1 VSRQAILQ
9 LYCTHEIWLGTAGLS
24 HLAHLSKRY
33 REHATIT
40 IDASPT
46 WQDIARIS
54 DVETLA
60 LAPAAW
66 DRVAFAN
73 RIVARIVENG
83 IRAYGVNTGVGALSN
98 TVVEPALLQRL
109 SRNIVFSHACGVGD
123 LLPERSIRAIIASQ
137 VTNFAHGH
145 SGVRPEVVLNLLS
158 FLERNCIPEV
168 PSRGSAGYLTHNAHI
183 ALVLIGE
190 GRACVAGRQMNGR
203 DPLAAIGLEPLALG
217 AKEGL
222 SLVNGTACATG
233 LLCVALA
240 RVERLLRWANA
251 AAALTLEAA
260 GGQMAAF
267 DEQVLAMRP
276 SPGIEAV
283 GATLRGLLEGS
294 GLIEAARGQRTQD
307 ALSLRAVP
315 HVHGA
320 ALEVMERSA
329 QLVDREL
336 ASVTDNP
343 AVSGTLENPLVF
355 SEAHAVAPALG
366 QAADSL
372 TIALAQVAAM
382 SERRIDR
389 LVNPLVNNL
398 PAFLASEGG
407 CNSGFMIAQYT
418 AASLSNVNRRLA
430 APAATDGGVTS
441 GLQEDF
447 LAHPTVAANKL
458 LAVIDNAEYILA
470 IELMAAAQA
479 HDFLAGNKGRAP
491 RTDAIYRTDREHVA
505 HYADDRPLS
514 WDMETLRDFIRSANV
529 PNGPAN

>member
-1 VSRQAILQ
+1 V
-9 LYCTHEIWLGTAGLS
+9 
-24 HLAHLSKRY
+24 
-33 REHATIT
+33 
-40 IDASPT
+40 
-46 WQDIARIS
+46 
-54 DVETLA
+54 
-60 LAPAAW
+60 
-66 DRVAFAN
+66 
-73 RIVARIVENG
+73 
-83 IRAYGVNTGVGALSN
+83 
-98 TVVEPALLQRL
+98 
-109 SRNIVFSHACGVGD
+109 
-123 LLPERSIRAIIASQ
+123 PEQSIRAVIAAQ
-137 VTNFAHGH
+137 VANFAHGH
-145 SGVRPEVVLNLLS
+145 SGVRPEIVCNLLT
-158 FLERNCIPEV
+158 FLERGCIPDV

-190 GRACVAGRQMNGR
+190 GRARVAGRRMSGR
-203 DPLAAIGLEPLALG
+203 EALAEIGLEPLVLG

-233 LLCVALA
+233 LTSIALVRA
-240 RVERLLRWANA
+240 ERLLTWADA

-267 DEQVLAMRP
+267 DETVLAMRP
-276 SPGIEAV
+276 SPGIEMV
-283 GATLRGLLEGS
+283 GASLRRLLDGS
-294 GLIEAARGQRTQD
+294 GLIAAAYGSRTQD

-320 ALEVMERSA
+320 AREVLERSA
-329 QLVDREL
+329 LLVDREL

-343 AVSGTLENPLVF
+343 AVAGTPDEPLVF
-355 SEAHAVAPALG
+355 SQAHAVAPALG
-366 QAADSL
+366 QTADAL

-398 PAFLASEGG
+398 PAFLAAEGG

-479 HDFLAGNKGRAP
+479 HDFLAGKAARAP
-491 RTDAIYRTDREHVA
+491 GTDAIYQAVRQRVA
-505 HYADDRPLS
+505 HYSDDRPLS
-514 WDMETLRDFIRSANV
+514 WDMEMLRDFIREVDVA
-529 PNGPAN
+529 G

>member
-1 VSRQAILQ
+1 MRPQ
-9 LYCTHEIWLGTAGLS
+9 
-24 HLAHLSKRY
+24 
-33 REHATIT
+33 
-40 IDASPT
+40 
-46 WQDIARIS
+46 
-54 DVETLA
+54 
-60 LAPAAW
+60 
-66 DRVAFAN
+66 
-73 RIVARIVENG
+73 IVR
-83 IRAYGVNTGVGALSN
+83 
-98 TVVEPALLQRL
+98 
-109 SRNIVFSHACGVGD
+109 
-123 LLPERSIRAIIASQ
+123 
-137 VTNFAHGH
+137 
-145 SGVRPEVVLNLLS
+145 NLLA
-158 FLERNCIPEV
+158 FLERDCIPDV

-183 ALVLIGE
+183 GLVLIGE
-190 GRACVAGRQMNGR
+190 GRATVAGRRMSGR
-203 DPLAAIGLEPLALG
+203 EALAEIGLEPLVLG

-233 LLCVALA
+233 LMSIALNRA
-240 RVERLLRWANA
+240 ERLLRWADA

-267 DEQVLAMRP
+267 DEQVLALRP

-283 GATLRGLLEGS
+283 GASLRRRLDGS
-294 GLIEAARGQRTQD
+294 GLIAAAHGSRTQD

-315 HVHGA
+315 HAAWRGA
-320 ALEVMERSA
+320 RCAGRSA

-343 AVSGTLENPLVF
+343 AVSGTIDNPLVF

-366 QAADSL
+366 QAADGL

-398 PAFLASEGG
+398 PAFLAAEGG

-479 HDFLAGNKGRAP
+479 HDFLSGKAARAP
-491 RTDAIYRTDREHVA
+491 GTDAIYRAVRHRIA

-514 WDMETLRDFIRSANV
+514 WDMETLRDFIREVDVA
-529 PNGPAN
+529 G

>member
-1 VSRQAILQ
+1 M
-9 LYCTHEIWLGTAGLS
+9 
-24 HLAHLSKRY
+24 
-33 REHATIT
+33 TII
-40 IDASPT
+40 IDNAAS
-46 WQDIARIS
+46 WRDIVRVG
-54 DVETLA
+54 DGENLA
-60 LAPAAW
+60 LTDAAW
-66 DRVAFAN
+66 DRIAHAN
-73 RIVARIVENG
+73 RIVTSLVEKG
-83 IRAYGVNTGVGALSN
+83 IRAYGVNTGVGALASQ
-98 TVVEPALLQRL
+98 VVAPALQEKL
-109 SRNIVFSHACGVGD
+109 SRNIILSHACGVGE
-123 LLPERSIRAIIASQ
+123 LVPERSIRAVIAVQ
-137 VTNFAHGH
+137 VANFAHGH
-145 SGVRPEVVLNLLS
+145 SGVRPQIVRNLLT
-158 FLERNCIPEV
+158 FLERGCVPDV

-190 GRACVAGRQMNGR
+190 GRATVAGRRMSGR
-203 DPLAAIGLEPLALG
+203 QALAEIGLEPLVLG

-233 LLCVALA
+233 LTSIALVRA
-240 RVERLLRWANA
+240 ERLLNWADA

-267 DEQVLAMRP
+267 DATVLAMKP
-276 SPGIEAV
+276 SPGIQAV
-283 GATLRGLLEGS
+283 GAALRRLLDGS
-294 GLIEAARGQRTQD
+294 GLIAAAQGSRTQD

-315 HVHGA
+315 HVH
-320 ALEVMERSA
+320 
-329 QLVDREL
+329 EL

-343 AVSGTLENPLVF
+343 AVAGTPEEPQVF
-355 SEAHAVAPALG
+355 SQAHPVAAALG
-366 QAADSL
+366 QIADGL

-398 PAFLASEGG
+398 PAFLAAEGG

-418 AASLSNVNRRLA
+418 ATSLSNVNRRLA

-479 HDFLAGNKGRAP
+479 HDFLAGKAARAP
-491 RTDAIYRTDREHVA
+491 GTDAIYRAIRQRVA
-505 HYADDRPLS
+505 HYSDDRPLS
-514 WDMETLRDFIRSANV
+514 WDMEILRDFIREADV
-529 PNGPAN
+529 AG